1 MIIYDENGF
10 DEDWNNK
17 DTKTRFDT
25 LGFNKNATIHKIT
38 KCSFDEY
45 GFTRD
50 DYKKNSFIH
59 RLYNELLK
67 MDNPYLLRFDG
78 ETFFSDLDLKIE
90 NIFQINLLSFIFEKN
105 VSDTAPTKLN
115 GTKDYRYKSNYKYST
130 NIDLKIS
137 FNNNIIKTYN
147 LINKNL
153 SKEDIEKDLI
163 KSNILLIVLKNE
175 TAKNKYFD
183 LINLKKK
190 YINLLE
196 KLKLLIDD
204 NNLNLKLYEELKQF
218 EINFNEIQKI
228 KFLELES
235 KIKSFKSNSE
245 IIQNTLKNIELET
258 QILYKILKDEVDKIY
273 DNKSIDIIK
282 MNELFN
288 QLK

>member
-1 MIIYDENGF
+1 M
-10 DEDWNNK
+10 
-17 DTKTRFDT
+17 
-25 LGFNKNATIHKIT
+25 
-38 KCSFDEY
+38 
-45 GFTRD
+45 
-50 DYKKNSFIH
+50 
-59 RLYNELLK
+59 RLLH
-67 MDNPYLLRFDG
+67 
-78 ETFFSDLDLKIE
+78 
-90 NIFQINLLSFIFEKN
+90 N
-105 VSDTAPTKLN
+105 V
-115 GTKDYRYKSNYKYST
+115 
-130 NIDLKIS
+130 
-137 FNNNIIKTYN
+137 
-147 LINKNL
+147 
-153 SKEDIEKDLI
+153 
-163 KSNILLIVLKNE
+163 V
-175 TAKNKYFD
+175 
-183 LINLKKK
+183 
-190 YINLLE
+190 NLLE

>member
-1 MIIYDENGF
+1 
-10 DEDWNNK
+10 
-17 DTKTRFDT
+17 
-25 LGFNKNATIHKIT
+25 
-38 KCSFDEY
+38 
-45 GFTRD
+45 
-50 DYKKNSFIH
+50 
-59 RLYNELLK
+59 

-190 YINLLE
+190 YINLRHYVA
-196 KLKLLIDD
+196 KTPR
-204 NNLNLKLYEELKQF
+204 N
-218 EINFNEIQKI
+218 
-228 KFLELES
+228 
-235 KIKSFKSNSE
+235 
-245 IIQNTLKNIELET
+245 
-258 QILYKILKDEVDKIY
+258 VV
-273 DNKSIDIIK
+273 
-282 MNELFN
+282 
-288 QLK
+288 